1 MASLQT
7 GIMKEAVDS
16 GKQLS
21 IDTRAPK
28 MDPMHA
34 SSPSDYSPSS
44 SPIYQS
50 SNSMKP
56 SKPALETPIATHP
69 FNYPQPSPPPSQPLP
84 HLPSI
89 DSVRTDHNRGLSLA
103 SNTSSVKRKPLPI
116 NAKPLAQSQPTAIRY
131 STDYESSRGSFET
144 PGPRFYRNPSIDSP
158 TLWEAG
164 LFKDQEQEPEGRQRS
179 PM

>member
-1 MASLQT
+1 MASVQT
-7 GIMKEAVDS
+7 GMSKEEADP

-21 IDTRAPK
+21 IDTQAPE
-28 MDPMHA
+28 MDPMRS

-50 SNSMKP
+50 SMNP
-56 SKPALETPIATHP
+56 SKHAALETPIASQP
-69 FNYPQPSPPPSQPLP
+69 FNYPQPSPPPLQPLP
-84 HLPSI
+84 NLPSI
-89 DSVRTDHNRGLSLA
+89 DSVRADHTRGLSLA

-116 NAKPLAQSQPTAIRY
+116 NAKPLAIRY

-144 PGPRFYRNPSIDSP
+144 PGPRYYRNPSIDSP

-164 LFKDQEQEPEGRQRS
+164 LYNNQEKTSEGRQRS
-179 PM
+179 PT